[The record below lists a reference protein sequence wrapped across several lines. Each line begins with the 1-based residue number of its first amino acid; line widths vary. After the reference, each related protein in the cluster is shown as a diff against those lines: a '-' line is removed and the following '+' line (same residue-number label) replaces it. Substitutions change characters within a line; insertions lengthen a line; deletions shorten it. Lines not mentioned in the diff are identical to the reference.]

1 MPKETECAR
10 DVRAEIAEMF
20 GDKRMLRIFEVMKFT
35 GLSRKVVTSLFPF
48 RDGYISVIKLSN
60 IMG

>member
-1 MPKETECAR
+1 MRETEGAR
-10 DVRAEIAEMF
+10 EIRAEINEMF
-20 GDKRMLRIFEVMKFT
+20 PNKQMLRICEVMKFT